1 MKFSFKIQQYQT
13 DAVDAVARV
22 FQGQPYNAGVSYLR
36 DMGNLSAQPQ
46 QLSLVSNGD
55 DATQVELQD
64 LINDSGFKNEALQLT
79 DQELLQNI
87 RTLQAEANI
96 HQSDKLVAPLGRCS
110 LDIEMETG
118 TGKTYVYIK
127 TMFELNKQYGWTK
140 FVIVVPS
147 IAIREGVYKSFLS
160 MEEHFAL
167 EYGKR
172 MQYFIY
178 NSKQLA
184 KIDSFASDPGIHVMI
199 INTQAFNTSMNED
212 KNKEGR
218 GGDNAARI
226 IFSRRDEFRSRRP
239 IDILSATR
247 PIMIIDEPQSVLGS
261 NKANATRKGLALFRP
276 LFTLLYSATHRQG
289 DIYNMV
295 YRLDAIDA
303 YNKHLVK
310 KIEVKG
316 ISQKGSTATNGYLY
330 LEEIV
335 LSKGNPQARIGFDIK
350 TANGTK
356 QTTKLVSEGWNL
368 YEQSGE
374 LEEYKD
380 GYIIERIDGMDGS
393 IHLLNGIQLSEGEA
407 IGKVNEDLLR
417 RIQIKETI
425 RTHIERERQLFQK
438 HIKVLSLFF
447 IDHVSSYKLYG
458 DEVETDSMGNSDARG
473 KFAKMFEEEYH
484 NVVRELMPSLTDG
497 AYSRYLSD
505 PRNAAEQVHQ
515 GYFSKDKKG
524 RMIDPK
530 LERGTTDSND
540 ESAFDL
546 IMKDKERLL
555 SFEEPVRF
563 IFSHSALKEGWDNP
577 NVFQICTLKDSDNT
591 TKKRQ
596 EVGRGMR
603 LCVNDKGERQDADV
617 LGEEHV
623 FDTNVLTVI
632 ASESYENF
640 ATSLQHEIAEACADR
655 PVKVTVHLFEDKQ
668 ATLSDGSLITI
679 SRYKASDIYDAL
691 VMQQYI
697 KHGELTD
704 KYYDDKLNG
713 TLYFG
718 DQDDVKTFIV
728 STLATIYNPKEALI
742 DNARKAKESHFIK
755 DNFEKK
761 QFQDLWRQINAR
773 TYYTVKFETQKLIQS
788 AIKQIDKLL
797 SVTEIRIIV
806 ERGKLEGIA
815 DKEQLFSASAMTQGK
830 SRTIHVREAVGSN
843 VKYDLIGKL
852 VESTG
857 LTRRTIVSILQGIK
871 PATFKQFS
879 LNPEEFIIKVAR
891 IINDCKATA
900 VVQHITYNKREG
912 DNGTYSTEI
921 FSESVLKGKLGINA
935 IESKKSLYDLVVVD
949 SAGIEMSF
957 AEKLEKQEEVVVYTK
972 LPRDF
977 YINTPMGRYNPDW
990 AVVFRE
996 GSVKHIY
1003 FIAETK
1009 GEDLLESDLRTTE
1022 QNKIAC
1028 ARKHF
1033 EAISHGDVVYD
1044 VVKTY
1049 DSLYNKVMK

>member
-1 MKFSFKIQQYQT
+1 MKLRYKHQRFQET
-13 DAVDAVARV
+13 AARCVVDA
-22 FQGQPYNAGVSYLR
+22 FIGQPKSDGLSNFMVDPGKGDPDGIMF
-36 DMGNLSAQPQ
+36 DMEGFGNQEILLAQE
-46 QLSLVSNGD
+46 D
-55 DATQVELQD
+55 ITE
-64 LINDSGFKNEALQLT
+64 
-79 DQELLQNI
+79 NI
-87 RTLQAEANI
+87 RAIQMQQGIRPIEHLEQLQGVGTTLT
-96 HQSDKLVAPLGRCS
+96 
-110 LDIEMETG
+110 IEMETG
-118 TGKTYVYIK
+118 TGKTYTYIK
-127 TMFELNKQYGWTK
+127 TMFELNRQYGWTK

-147 IAIREGVYKSFLS
+147 IAIREGVYKSFQS

-303 YNKHLVK
+303 YNQHLVK

-330 LEEIV
+330 VEEIV

-356 QTTKLVSEGWNL
+356 QTTKLVSEGFNL

-393 IHLLNGIQLSEGEA
+393 IHLLNGIQLNEGDA

-417 RIQIKETI
+417 RIQIRETI
-425 RTHIERERQLFQK
+425 RTHIERERQLFSK

-458 DEVETDSMGNSDARG
+458 DEVETDREGNPDSRG

-484 NVVRELMPSLTDG
+484 NVVRELLPSFTDA

-505 PRNAAEQVHQ
+505 PRNAAEHVHQ

-617 LGEEHV
+617 LGCEHV

-655 PVKVTVHLFEDKQ
+655 PVKVTAHLFEDKQ

-679 SRYKASDIYDAL
+679 SRDKASDIYDAL

-697 KHGELTD
+697 KHGELTE
-704 KYYDDKLNG
+704 KYYDEKRNG
-713 TLYFG
+713 VLDFD
-718 DQDDVKTFIV
+718 DQNDVKPFIIA
-728 STLATIYNPKEALI
+728 TLDTIYNPKEALI
-742 DNARKAKESHFIK
+742 DNARKAKEAHFIK
-755 DNFEKK
+755 NNFEKK

-773 TYYTVKFETQKLIQS
+773 TYYTVKFETPKLIQN
-788 AIKQIDKLL
+788 ATKEIDQHL

-806 ERGKLEGIA
+806 EGGKLEDIA
-815 DKEQLFSASAMTQGK
+815 DKEQLASASAMIQGK

-843 VKYDLIGKL
+843 VKYDLVGKL
-852 VESTG
+852 VENTG

-900 VVQHITYNKREG
+900 VVQHIAYNKREG
-912 DNGTYSTEI
+912 DNGTYSTEV
-921 FSESVLKGKLGINA
+921 FSESILKGKLGINA

-957 AEKLEKQEEVVVYTK
+957 AEKLEKQEEVEVYTK
-972 LPRDF
+972 LPRGF

-996 GSVKHIY
+996 GTVKHIY

-1033 EAISHGDVVYD
+1033 QAISHGNVVYD

-1049 DSLYNKVMK
+1049 DNLYNKVMK